1 MSSEGAAAASR
12 RRVAITGLGV
22 VTPVGNDI
30 ATMWDALVHGR
41 SGIARTA
48 AFDPAP
54 YDSQVVGEVRGLDM
68 SHYMDRKELRRTDR
82 FTHLAVAAA
91 TQALRDAKLEKMP
104 DAGRAGTAISSG
116 LGGITTMVD
125 QITVME
131 GRGPS
136 RLSPFF
142 VPMLMAN
149 AGSAQVAM
157 QFGLKGPSLT
167 HISACASS
175 SHAIGEAG
183 DIIRRGQADVMV
195 AGGSEAS
202 VIPVI
207 VAAFAAMKTL
217 TRRNDDPEGASRPF
231 DKDRDGFVLSEGAA
245 VVVLEEREHARARG
259 ARIYG
264 ELVGYGATA
273 DAYHI
278 TAPSPEGEGNARAMR
293 MALDEAGLRPEEID
307 YINAH
312 GTSTQPNDREE
323 TAAIKQVFGEH
334 AYKLLVSSTKSMT
347 GHLLGAAGALEAIV
361 CLLAIRD
368 GCIPPTI
375 NYQTPDPGLDLDYVP
390 NTARAKAITTALSNS
405 MGFGGHNAS
414 LVFAKG

>member
-1 MSSEGAAAASR
+1 VT
-12 RRVAITGLGV
+12 RRVVVTGLGA
-22 VTPVGNDI
+22 VTPVGLDVPS
-30 ATMWDALVHGR
+30 TWDALIKGR
-41 SGIARTA
+41 SGLGRITR
-48 AFDPAP
+48 FDPSP
-54 YDSQVVGEVRGLDM
+54 YETQMAGEVKGFDPLA
-68 SHYMDRKELRRTDR
+68 YMDRKEVRRTDR
-82 FTHLAVAAA
+82 FTHYAVAAA
-91 TQALRDAKLEKMP
+91 RQAVTDASLENAS
-104 DAGRAGTAISSG
+104 DAERMGTAIASG
-116 LGGITTMVD
+116 VGGLETLID
-125 QITVME
+125 QTLLME
-131 GRGPS
+131 KRGPA
-136 RLSPFF
+136 RLSPFLITM
-142 VPMLMAN
+142 VIAN
-149 AGSAQVAM
+149 AASGQVAM
-157 QFGLKGPSLT
+157 ELGFKGPSLT
-167 HISACASS
+167 HVSACASS
-175 SHAIGEAG
+175 SHAIGEGG

-195 AGGSEAS
+195 AGGSEAA
-202 VIPVI
+202 VLALGI
-207 VAAFAAMKTL
+207 AAFSAMHATS
-217 TRRNDDPEGASRPF
+217 RRNNDPEGASRPF

-293 MALDEAGLRPEEID
+293 MALNEAGLRPEEID

-414 LVFAKG
+414 LIFAKA

>member
-1 MSSEGAAAASR
+1 MT
-12 RRVAITGLGV
+12 RRVVVTGMGA

-30 ATMWDALVHGR
+30 TTMWDALTSGR
-41 SGIARTA
+41 SGLTRITR
-48 AFDPAP
+48 FDPSP
-54 YDSQVVGEVRGLDM
+54 YETQIAGEVKDFDA
-68 SHYMDRKELRRTDR
+68 SAYMDRKDVRRTDR
-82 FTHLAVAAA
+82 FTHYAVAAA
-91 TQALRDAKLEKMP
+91 SQALKDANFDKIADPE
-104 DAGRAGTAISSG
+104 RIGTAIATGVGG
-116 LGGITTMVD
+116 LETLIDGILL
-125 QITVME
+125 ME
-131 GRGPS
+131 RRGPA
-136 RLSPFF
+136 RLSPFL

-149 AGSAQVAM
+149 AASAQVSM

-167 HISACASS
+167 HVSACASS
-175 SHAIGEAG
+175 SHAIGEGG

-195 AGGSEAS
+195 VGGSEAA
-202 VIPVI
+202 VLAIGI
-207 VAAFAAMKTL
+207 AAFSAMHATS
-217 TRRNDDPEGASRPF
+217 RRNDAPEAASRPF

-293 MALDEAGLRPEEID
+293 MALEEAGLRPEEID

-323 TAAIKQVFGEH
+323 TAAIKGVFGEH

-347 GHLLGAAGALEAIV
+347 GHLLGAAGALEAIA

-375 NYQTPDPGLDLDYVP
+375 NYTTPDPGLDLDYVP
-390 NTARAKAITTALSNS
+390 NTARAKSISTALSNS

-414 LVFAKG
+414 LIVRADAGT

>member
-1 MSSEGAAAASR
+1 MT
-12 RRVAITGLGV
+12 RRVVVTGMGA
-22 VTPVGNDI
+22 VTPVGNDVT
-30 ATMWDALVHGR
+30 TMWDALTSGR
-41 SGIARTA
+41 SGLGRITR
-48 AFDPAP
+48 FDPSP
-54 YDSQVVGEVRGLDM
+54 YETQIAGEVKDFDASL
-68 SHYMDRKELRRTDR
+68 YMDRKDVRRTDR
-82 FTHLAVAAA
+82 FTHYAVAAA
-91 TQALRDAKLEKMP
+91 SQALKDAKLDKIADPE
-104 DAGRAGTAISSG
+104 RIGTAIATGVGG
-116 LGGITTMVD
+116 LETLIDGILL
-125 QITVME
+125 ME
-131 GRGPS
+131 RRGPA
-136 RLSPFF
+136 RLSPFL

-149 AGSAQVAM
+149 AASAQVSM

-167 HISACASS
+167 HVSACASS
-175 SHAIGEAG
+175 SHAIGEGG

-195 AGGSEAS
+195 VGGSEAS

-207 VAAFAAMKTL
+207 VQAFATMNTL
-217 TRRNDDPEGASRPF
+217 TRRNDAPEAASRPF

-293 MALDEAGLRPEEID
+293 MALGEAGLRPEEID

-323 TAAIKQVFGEH
+323 TAAIKAVFGEH
-334 AYKLLVSSTKSMT
+334 APKLLVSSTKSMT
-347 GHLLGAAGALEAIV
+347 GHLLGAAGALEAIA

-375 NYQTPDPGLDLDYVP
+375 NYTTPDPGLDLDYVP
-390 NTARAKAITTALSNS
+390 NTARAKSITTALSNS

-414 LVFAKG
+414 LIVRADTGT